1 MNLSPADPRIPREEL
16 PSHSDGNQPGPSI
29 LTSQALLQG
38 QTSVVIAH
46 NGAMYRLQ
54 TTRQGKLILTK

>member
-1 MNLSPADPRIPREEL
+1 MSHSPTDPRVLREEL
-16 PSHSDGNQPGPSI
+16 PSHNDGNQPGPSI

-46 NGAMYRLQ
+46 NGALYRLQ